1 MTLTRMKTLVHK
13 EVEKIDDLEKLEAL
27 KIFIATNILN
37 SGEPKLNGQRL
48 ASLKKSRQQAENGQ
62 RLKNEDVDNEIEKWL
77 NE

>member
-1 MTLTRMKTLVHK
+1 MKTLVHK